1 MEVLFEFAES
11 GEVELAEIKSELYI
25 YQNIID
31 EVEIKLT
38 LVIQRIFRML

>member
-11 GEVELAEIKSELYI
+11 GEVELAEIKNELYV

-38 LVIQRIFRML
+38 LVIQRIFKML